1 MDIDGCGAIVTGGSS
16 GLGLATAQS
25 LSKSGARVVMAD
37 IDEAAGS
44 AAAERL
50 GCRFIQTDVS
60 DEDFV
65 EAAVAAVES
74 PLRIIVNCAGVGWAE
89 RLVGRDG
96 SAHPLRGF
104 EKCYRVN
111 QLGTFNMLRLGGAA
125 MSRSAPTPD
134 GERGV
139 IINCAS
145 AAAIDGQ
152 GGQVAYAASKAAVLA
167 MTVPAARDLKP
178 FGIRVCTI
186 APGTFDTKMFR
197 SMTEQRIDMLLESQ
211 IFPRRPGDPAEFGR
225 LVCAIAENSYMNATT
240 LRLDAGL
247 RLV

>member
-1 MDIDGCGAIVTGGSS
+1 
-16 GLGLATAQS
+16 
-25 LSKSGARVVMAD
+25 
-37 IDEAAGS
+37 
-44 AAAERL
+44 
-50 GCRFIQTDVS
+50 
-60 DEDFV
+60 
-65 EAAVAAVES
+65 
-74 PLRIIVNCAGVGWAE
+74 LRIVVNCAGVGWAE

-111 QLGTFNMLRLGGAA
+111 QLGTFNMLRAGSAA
-125 MSRSAPTPD
+125 IAKTPPMAD

-139 IINCAS
+139 IVNCAS
-145 AAAIDGQ
+145 SAAIDGQ
-152 GGQVAYAASKAAVLA
+152 GGQVAYAASKGAVIA

-197 SMTEQRIDMLLESQ
+197 TMTEDRIDSLIKSQ
-211 IFPRRPGDPAEFGR
+211 IFPRRPGDPREFGQ
-225 LVCAIAENSYMNATT
+225 LVRTIAENSYLNATT
-240 LRLDAGL
+240 FRLDAGL